1 MPLVTD
7 PLEVEDIYA
16 EAQEKNV
23 ALAGFCLETPREMEA
38 ILRATVEMARDY
50 GVKNPPAILSITG
63 NYKPRGQFKLYTGVP
78 DPKVGWRTLLADV
91 EALLSEGSPYQDVR
105 AMLHYDHFQPGLD
118 DEMLDLVLDK
128 MATIMYDCSFLPL
141 EENIERTA
149 RFVEKTKNLVR
160 VEGAVDEIYEAGS
173 AEIKNVHTS
182 PEQAEKFVRA
192 TGAFLIVP
200 NVGTEH
206 RSTKEEA
213 KYNSARARQISQRV
227 GKILVLHGSSS
238 LFDSDLPKLKEDG
251 VIKVNI
257 WTILARMGGQ
267 AVAEHA
273 VRNLGNIL
281 DAEQIRALQQEGF
294 LGPRYLEKEYIDQ
307 VCGGQL
313 LPKLSTVPESVR
325 RDVWM
330 ARVVQRMRFYMEQF
344 GYRNLAS

>member
-50 GVKNPPAILSITG
+50 GVKNPPAILSFTG
-63 NYKPRGQFKLYTGVP
+63 YHKPRSQLTLYTNVP
-78 DPKVGWRTLLADV
+78 DARLGWRVFLSDV
-91 EALLSEGSPYQDVR
+91 ETLLSEGSPYQDVR
-105 AMLHYDHFQPGLD
+105 VMLHHDHCEPDLNQ
-118 DEMLDLVLDK
+118 EMLDLVLDK
-128 MATIMYDCSFLPL
+128 LATIMYDCSELPL

-149 RFVEKTKNLVR
+149 RFVEETKHLVR

-173 AEIKNVHTS
+173 TETKNVQTS
-182 PEQAEKFVRA
+182 PEQAERFVRE
-192 TGAFLIVP
+192 TGVFLIVP

-206 RSTKEEA
+206 RATREEA
-213 KYNSARARQISQRV
+213 QYNSTRARQISQRV

-238 LFDSDLPKLKEDG
+238 LYDSDLLKLKEDG
-251 VIKVNI
+251 IIKVNI
-257 WTILARMGGQ
+257 WTILGRVGGQ

-273 VRNLGNIL
+273 IRNLGNIL
-281 DAEQIRALQQEGF
+281 DEKQIRALQQEGF
-294 LGPRYLEKEYIDQ
+294 LGPRYLEKEYIAK
-307 VCGGQL
+307 VCGGEL
-313 LPKLSTVPESVR
+313 LPKLSAVPESVR

-330 ARVVQRMRFYMEQF
+330 DHVVPLMRLYMEKF